1 MLPVAEYKAYILHA
15 RPVGCQFSLCAAV
28 PGSVL
33 LTTLLYPWQSFHSA
47 ECREHATSASTN
59 MQSSRMFTP
68 THVQLTNGGQVP
80 RDLAVDHCTGCRL
93 LVLLWLMRTEV
104 PRTEAGLI
112 SRCETG
118 SIPCLAEKA
127 AMLAHHRK
135 ATSTRQVCCTLGTRA
150 LHISKRKPG
159 IRQG

>member
-1 MLPVAEYKAYILHA
+1 MLQGSFGAISRTPSLHEQSEGVAFQTTMEMLLQQTIFLHTKPTYTAHRGNTTHAILPLMLPVAEYKAYILHA

-80 RDLAVDHCTGCRL
+80 RDLAVDHCTGRHL
-93 LVLLWLMRTEV
+93 PVF
-104 PRTEAGLI
+104 
-112 SRCETG
+112 
-118 SIPCLAEKA
+118 
-127 AMLAHHRK
+127 
-135 ATSTRQVCCTLGTRA
+135 CCG
-150 LHISKRKPG
+150 
-159 IRQG
+159 